1 MNCAGTERAGALYVQ
16 PDPNSG
22 PRYDLASKANLGFKR
37 FFCWSR
43 RACDRSLSFGLET
56 PRCGS
61 RLLAQWRSR
70 SLGSAAYASAEPAIG
85 QVDALGRH
93 LVLDRE
99 LQLLEPRDQH
109 FIGSNLALFALNLG
123 VETGML
129 APKRSEEHTS
139 ELQSLMRISYA
150 VFCLKKTNMTLAQN
164 EYLLDVRFHYLYT
177 DIDPAH
183 TDGNV
188 LGT

>member
-22 PRYDLASKANLGFKR
+22 ARYDLASKANSGFKR

-70 SLGSAAYASAEPAIG
+70 SLG
-85 QVDALGRH
+85 
-93 LVLDRE
+93 
-99 LQLLEPRDQH
+99 
-109 FIGSNLALFALNLG
+109 
-123 VETGML
+123 
-129 APKRSEEHTS
+129 RSEEHTS

-150 VFCLKKTNMTLAQN
+150 VFCLTKNKPQDRTK
-164 EYLLDVRFHYLYT
+164 Y
-177 DIDPAH
+177 
-183 TDGNV
+183 
-188 LGT
+188 